1 LARYCASRLRSNIHL
16 AVLNKNDAPL
26 GARFVANSSGRL
38 AIMAESPARAVKS
51 LLQHAFAE
59 RTDFPRKWTR
69 LKVEDVC
76 GFVRFRASIVPKRF
90 T

>member
-1 LARYCASRLRSNIHL
+1 LRINIHL

-38 AIMAESPARAVKS
+38 AIMAESPARAVKN
-51 LLQHAFAE
+51 LLQDARAE

-69 LKVEDVC
+69 LE
-76 GFVRFRASIVPKRF
+76 RVPKSQNRYGIPESAEL
-90 T
+90 

>member
-1 LARYCASRLRSNIHL
+1 MARYCASRLRSNIHL

-51 LLQHAFAE
+51 LLQNAFAKK
-59 RTDFPRKWTR
+59 TGFPCKWTHP
-69 LKVEDVC
+69 KVEHV
-76 GFVRFRASIVPKRF
+76 
-90 T
+90 

>member
-1 LARYCASRLRSNIHL
+1 LRINIHL

-38 AIMAESPARAVKS
+38 AIMAESPARTVKN
-51 LLQHAFAE
+51 LLQDARAE

-69 LKVEDVC
+69 LE
-76 GFVRFRASIVPKRF
+76 RVPKSQNRYGIPESAEL
-90 T
+90 